1 MNNKTPKVML
11 TMLISLAI
19 LFSLIFGIKAC
30 NAHQSAKELAANSNP
45 PVSVSA
51 MKVRYQEWLPQIKA
65 VGSLRA
71 VLGVNVTT
79 ELAGLVSTIYF
90 KPGAVVNQGDLL
102 VELNTSSDVALLH
115 SLEAIAELAAIT
127 YNRDKAQYAV
137 QAVSKQTLDTDYGTL
152 KSDLAQVEQQKAIV
166 NKKIIRA
173 PFAGVLG
180 ISQVYPGQ
188 YLNVGNS
195 VVTLQSLDPIWV
207 DFFLPQQNLSRLA
220 VGQEVTL
227 VSDAHPGHSY
237 AGRVSTIN
245 PLVDTNTR
253 NVVVEATI
261 RNPQRELFPGMYV
274 TVELTAGE
282 LQKYLTLPQTA
293 VSFNP
298 YGELVFILKQ
308 TSKNKQG
315 KPVYSAFQQFVKT
328 GDVRGTQ
335 IAILSGIKE
344 GDLVVTAGQLKLKNN
359 SLVVIN
365 NSIVPVDLPAPV
377 VHQEK

>member
-1 MNNKTPKVML
+1 ML

-30 NAHQSAKELAANSNP
+30 DAYRSAKAMAANSNP

-51 MKVRYQEWLPQIKA
+51 TKVGYQEWLPQVKA

-71 VLGVNVTT
+71 VRGVSVTT
-79 ELAGLVSTIYF
+79 ELAGLVQNIYF

-115 SLEAIAELAAIT
+115 SLEAIAELALIT
-127 YNRDKAQYAV
+127 YNRDKAQYAA
-137 QAVSKQTLDTDYGTL
+137 QAVSKQTLDTDYETL
-152 KSDLAQVEQQKAIV
+152 KSDIAQVEQQKAIV

-188 YLNVGNS
+188 YLNVGNP

-207 DFFLPQQNLSRLA
+207 DFFLPQQNLSQLSI
-220 VGQEVTL
+220 GQALSL
-227 VSDAHPGHSY
+227 VSDAYPGHSY
-237 AGRVSTIN
+237 EGKISTIN
-245 PLVDTNTR
+245 PQVDPDTR

-261 RNPQRELFPGMYV
+261 NNPKHELFPGMYV
-274 TVELTAGE
+274 TVELTAGN

-298 YGELVFILKQ
+298 YGELIFILKPM
-308 TSKNKQG
+308 NKKLKG
-315 KPVYSAFQQFVKT
+315 KPIYSAFQQFVKT

-335 IAILSGIKE
+335 IAILSGIKA
-344 GDLVVTAGQLKLKNN
+344 GDLVVTAGQLKLKND
-359 SLVVIN
+359 SPVVIN
-365 NSIVPVDLPAPV
+365 NSIVPLDLPAPKV
-377 VHQEK
+377 TQEK